1 MMNKKAIW
9 IIIGLMSAAMLGLC
23 WLQVKWIGSAIR
35 LNQEQFDKNVFAAL
49 SKVSERLEYDEQLE
63 FYNFVNNGYVR
74 SYMENELMESIREGE
89 VTISLSIEDKAY
101 SDLKLSKQDLMAI
114 LVADPVCNCDK
125 CTAERVGKFSQ
136 MMRYYEGLDYTSLE
150 DRINLEHLNGY
161 IAQELK
167 NLGIETEYKYGVFS
181 RSKKSF
187 VIGNNHFLV
196 TDDQPLVTQEGYKD
210 LYTSK
215 YRVSLFQP
223 QNGRAPGLL
232 MVFFP
237 ARASFVWA
245 GVWKSLAA
253 AIFFTALIL
262 FCFAY
267 TVSVIFRQKKLSEM
281 KTDFINNMT
290 HEFKT
295 PIATIS
301 LAADSIASPMISGDP
316 KKIMRFA
323 GIIKEEN
330 KRMNSQVEKVLQMAL
345 IDKRDFNLKLTE
357 VNLHDV
363 INRAVENIL
372 LQVDK
377 RGGTAKAILE
387 AEQPIVEGD
396 FTHISNIMNNLL
408 DNANKYSPETPE
420 ISVFTRNVPNG
431 VEVVVQDKGIGL
443 SKEARKHIFDKFYR
457 VSTGNL
463 HDVKGFGLGLSY
475 VKALMTAHKG
485 QVDVKSELGKGSS
498 FILFF
503 PFVVEAKHSSAALV

>member
-1 MMNKKAIW
+1 
-9 IIIGLMSAAMLGLC
+9 
-23 WLQVKWIGSAIR
+23 
-35 LNQEQFDKNVFAAL
+35 
-49 SKVSERLEYDEQLE
+49 
-63 FYNFVNNGYVR
+63 
-74 SYMENELMESIREGE
+74 
-89 VTISLSIEDKAY
+89 
-101 SDLKLSKQDLMAI
+101 
-114 LVADPVCNCDK
+114 
-125 CTAERVGKFSQ
+125 
-136 MMRYYEGLDYTSLE
+136 
-150 DRINLEHLNGY
+150 
-161 IAQELK
+161 
-167 NLGIETEYKYGVFS
+167 
-181 RSKKSF
+181 
-187 VIGNNHFLV
+187 
-196 TDDQPLVTQEGYKD
+196 
-210 LYTSK
+210 
-215 YRVSLFQP
+215 
-223 QNGRAPGLL
+223 
-232 MVFFP
+232 
-237 ARASFVWA
+237 
-245 GVWKSLAA
+245 
-253 AIFFTALIL
+253 
-262 FCFAY
+262 
-267 TVSVIFRQKKLSEM
+267 
-281 KTDFINNMT
+281 
-290 HEFKT
+290 
-295 PIATIS
+295 
-301 LAADSIASPMISGDP
+301 
-316 KKIMRFA
+316 MRFA